1 MDKVLSF
8 LNNRYLIALMVALFL
23 WSVLRGFR
31 RA

>member
-1 MDKVLSF
+1 MNKVVNA

-23 WSVLRGFR
+23 WGIVRTV

>member
-1 MDKVLSF
+1 MNKVVNT

-23 WSVLRGFR
+23 WGIVRTV